1 MTMDSKAIMNRLVS
15 YGQRCAMFTTVLGH
29 EPKSAPAVDREAV
42 TLALF
47 SGPIG
52 HARSG
57 FASTSLRWEIG
68 GRIYLSAFTEPAD
81 DIDPLVVDATTAYL
95 AFLCAHYSLDGLIA
109 NVDIRGADGDP
120 LLATPGYIEQDSKVF
135 RAMELR
141 IPLIINDVMPEAA

>member
-1 MTMDSKAIMNRLVS
+1 MNALVG
-15 YGQRCAMFTTVLGH
+15 YGQACGMFSTVLGH

-47 SGPIG
+47 AGPVG

-81 DIDPLVVDATTAYL
+81 DIDPAVADATVNYFAT
-95 AFLCAHYSLDGLIA
+95 LCANYSLGGLIA
-109 NVDIRGADGDP
+109 NVDIRGSDGDP
-120 LLATPGYIEQDSKVF
+120 LLATPGYIEQDGKVF
-135 RAMELR
+135 RSMELR